1 MEQTNINV
9 LVESNETPQRAI
21 LAGAERAADIDA
33 FNPETEA
40 RQLLELMG
48 AAGVLPPDTV
58 NKMLGTPQEIEEAEI
73 IEENE

>member
-9 LVESNETPQRAI
+9 MVENNEPQRAA
-21 LAGAERAADIDA
+21 LAGADTPAHIDA

-48 AAGVLPPDTV
+48 AAGVLPPETV
-58 NKMLGTPQEIEEAEI
+58 NKILDTPDNITDAEI
-73 IEENE
+73 IEE